1 MKKLTLL
8 TLTFFLSGCLE
19 KELIPERD
27 HARTDS
33 ALVVIERLMRKP
45 SSEDEIK
52 RLKEEY
58 EKSGVNKLKNKP
70 LVLQKVEAFQE
81 KEVDTLFLEKTITMI
96 YTKSN
101 VGGFVE
107 MILDSINIHVDSCL
121 HLSNSETKNP

>member
-27 HARTDS
+27 YSRTDS
-33 ALVVIERLMRKP
+33 ALVVIERLMREP
-45 SSEDEIK
+45 SSDDEIK
-52 RLKEEY
+52 RLKEEL
-58 EKSGVNKLKNKP
+58 ENSGVNKLKNKP
-70 LVLQKVEAFQE
+70 FVLQKVKGFQD
-81 KEVDTLFLEKTITMI
+81 KKVDTLFLEKTITMI

-107 MILDSINIHVDSCL
+107 MVLDSINIHVDSCL

>member
-33 ALVVIERLMRKP
+33 ALVVIERLMREP

-52 RLKEEY
+52 RFKEEY

-81 KEVDTLFLEKTITMI
+81 KKVDTLFLEKTITMI
-96 YTKSN
+96 YTKKS

>member
-33 ALVVIERLMRKP
+33 ALVVIERLMREP

-52 RLKEEY
+52 RFKEEY
-58 EKSGVNKLKNKP
+58 EKSGVNKLKNNP
-70 LVLQKVEAFQE
+70 LVLQKVERFRE

>member
-27 HARTDS
+27 YSRTDS
-33 ALVVIERLMRKP
+33 ALVVIERLMREP
-45 SSEDEIK
+45 SSDDEIK
-52 RLKEEY
+52 RLKEEL
-58 EKSGVNKLKNKP
+58 ENSGVNKLKNKP

-81 KEVDTLFLEKTITMI
+81 KKVDTLFLEKTITMI

-107 MILDSINIHVDSCL
+107 MVLDSINIHVDSCL